1 VPRRY
6 GSADTGV
13 LVLAA
18 KYCLLAADL
27 IKCLLISNFL
37 YLDIYSFDLKEVNDI
52 QALRTG
58 SGMCQH
64 WGLHCIMPYKAV
76 SQPDV
81 VLYTRYMLGQTTIL
95 FLIFFSVKY
104 FNANNL
110 NASWR

>member
-1 VPRRY
+1 VSRRY
-6 GSADTGV
+6 GSADASV

-52 QALRTG
+52 QALRAG

-64 WGLHCIMPYKAV
+64 WGLYCIMPYKAL
-76 SQPDV
+76 SQLDM
-81 VLYTRYMLGQTTIL
+81 VLYTHVTCLVKVIF
-95 FLIFFSVKY
+95 FLIFFSSY
-104 FNANNL
+104 
-110 NASWR
+110 